1 MHKTAVIFDLDD
13 TLVDTS
19 ELSHLR
25 ENRDWKECFKRIP
38 ETKMYDGLLEAITSL
53 ENLGIPI
60 GIVTSSVSRYAKKVL
75 DYHGIPYDT
84 LIAYHDCDSD
94 KQKPNPDPVIKC
106 LVDLDCSAEGSL
118 GIGDSIKDAQAY
130 KSAGIKAWGA
140 GWSSS
145 LYRDTEWDEIIDTL
159 DPVVSFFQDK

>member
-25 ENRDWKECFKRIP
+25 ENRDWEECYKRIP

-60 GIVTSSVSRYAKKVL
+60 GIVTSSPSKYAKKVL
-75 DYHGIPYDT
+75 SQHDIPHDK
-84 LIAYHDCDSD
+84 LIAWQNCHRL

-106 LVDLDCSAEGSL
+106 LGKLGCSAEGSL
-118 GIGDSIKDAQAY
+118 GIGDSAKDAQAY

-140 GWSSS
+140 GWSRS
-145 LYRDTEWDEIIDTL
+145 LCRDTEWDEIIDTL

>member
-1 MHKTAVIFDLDD
+1 MPKTAVIFDLDD

-19 ELSHLR
+19 ELFHLR
-25 ENRDWKECFKRIP
+25 VKKMWRLCYKRIP

-53 ENLGIPI
+53 KNLGIPI
-60 GIVTSSVSRYAKKVL
+60 GIVTSSPSNYAKKVL
-75 DYHGIPYDT
+75 SQHDIHYDK
-84 LIAYHDCDSD
+84 LIAWHDCPSHL
-94 KQKPNPDPVIKC
+94 QKPNPAPVIKC
-106 LVDLDCSAEGSL
+106 LEYLDCSAEGSL

-140 GWSSS
+140 GWSRS

>member
-1 MHKTAVIFDLDD
+1 MPKTAVIFDLDD

-53 ENLGIPI
+53 KNLEIPI
-60 GIVTSSVSRYAKKVL
+60 GIVTSSISDYANEVL
-75 DYHGIPYDT
+75 DYHDIPHDT
-84 LIAYHDCDSD
+84 LIAYHDCPPHL
-94 KQKPNPDPVIKC
+94 QKPNPAPVIKC
-106 LVDLDCSAEGSL
+106 LGDLDCSAEGSL
-118 GIGDSIKDAQAY
+118 GIGDLIKDAQAY

-140 GWSSS
+140 GWSRG
-145 LYRDTEWDEIIDTL
+145 LCRDTEWDEIIDTL